1 MAVVTYGSSASSN
14 ISKLDPLPPILMLSR
29 KKDSVVP
36 PELSRSAFQRIP
48 ASAKTLIELASLNQY
63 SINDSQQPSG
73 AQEEEN
79 TADFSIQDSVRFI
92 ACLLR

>member
-1 MAVVTYGSSASSN
+1 
-14 ISKLDPLPPILMLSR
+14 MLFR

-48 ASAKTLIELASLNQY
+48 ASAKTLIELASLNHY

-73 AQEEEN
+73 APEEEN
-79 TADFSIQDSVRFI
+79 TADLSIQDSVRFI